1 MNDREK
7 AKEADLG
14 LFFKVA
20 LFQETSPAL
29 ASLIVNFYHD
39 KMIIN
44 VMLFSKTI
52 PTSKGDACLKKLTN
66 NTTALF
72 ENIEKIFL
80 VIFKSFCFLLFLK
93 IIK

>member
-29 ASLIVNFYHD
+29 KRLPLRMGTLCIYLDLILY
-39 KMIIN
+39 KYY
-44 VMLFSKTI
+44 
-52 PTSKGDACLKKLTN
+52 
-66 NTTALF
+66 
-72 ENIEKIFL
+72 
-80 VIFKSFCFLLFLK
+80 
-93 IIK
+93 